1 VIRVLRTALPSVAAA
16 VLLFGFAAPA
26 KAANTRISI
35 SNFQWSKN
43 AEIDLG
49 EYVIWDWI
57 GPDTLHSVT
66 GDSPNAPW
74 DSDPGSLNKPHP
86 LGDTFKVTFDQ
97 PGVYAFRCKLHASVA
112 GTVTVTDT
120 PGDPNSNPGPQPELN
135 TDVTPPVLT
144 SVFVTNPVV
153 GPRGKGTG
161 LSFQIGER
169 GTVAADYYRV
179 VRSGKGSKAR
189 WVRKFAG
196 FDEWEA
202 HVGNN
207 IVNFARPVGTFTP
220 RPGRYA
226 ALVWATDEFNNSTT
240 LSTVKFQVNAGK

>member
-1 VIRVLRTALPSVAAA
+1 VSRAVRTALLCVAAA
-16 VLLFGFAAPA
+16 ALLFGLAAPA
-26 KAANTRISI
+26 QAANTRISI

-43 AEIDLG
+43 AEINLG

-74 DSDPGSLNKPHP
+74 DSDPGSLNTPHP
-86 LGDTFKVTFDQ
+86 LGDTFQVTFDQ

-112 GTVTVTDT
+112 GTVTVSDT
-120 PGDPNSNPGPQPELN
+120 PGDPGSDPGPQAELN
-135 TDVTPPVLT
+135 TDVSPPVFT
-144 SVFVTNPVV
+144 SVFVTPPVV
-153 GPRGKGTG
+153 GPKGKGTG
-161 LSFQIGER
+161 LSFQVNER
-169 GTVAADYYRV
+169 ATVSADYYRV
-179 VRSGKGSKAR
+179 VRSGKGPNAR
-189 WVRKFAG
+189 WVRRFAG
-196 FDEWEA
+196 FDEWNA

-207 IVNFARPVGTFTP
+207 LVNFAKPVATFTP

-240 LSTVKFQVNAGK
+240 LTTLKFRINSGK